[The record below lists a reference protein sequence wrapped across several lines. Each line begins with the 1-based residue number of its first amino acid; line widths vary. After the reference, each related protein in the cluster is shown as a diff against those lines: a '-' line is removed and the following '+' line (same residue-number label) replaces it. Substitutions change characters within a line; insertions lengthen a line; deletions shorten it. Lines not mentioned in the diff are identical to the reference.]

1 MVLLIKQA
9 LALSGTGCCSKIQRM
24 GLEAVGL
31 WLQNLESISNPPTLC
46 IATQLSLGECVRS
59 IVEIPASKQL
69 LTALAN
75 LGSAFGWH
83 WPNIE
88 TIGNSLVISVQ
99 LPMLP
104 TNGIALSGLSNKVL
118 PCQVSAPNPGQI
130 MISKC
135 CSIRRVCKCKKQ
147 WNNAQMQTLTIN
159 YKVLQVFRKLHC
171 FQSNVKARGDSIQCL
186 QILH

>member
-1 MVLLIKQA
+1 MVAGAKRVQSKDHKCDPFRETMVLLIKQA

-75 LGSAFGWH
+75 LGSAFG
-83 WPNIE
+83 
-88 TIGNSLVISVQ
+88 
-99 LPMLP
+99 
-104 TNGIALSGLSNKVL
+104 
-118 PCQVSAPNPGQI
+118 
-130 MISKC
+130 
-135 CSIRRVCKCKKQ
+135 
-147 WNNAQMQTLTIN
+147 
-159 YKVLQVFRKLHC
+159 
-171 FQSNVKARGDSIQCL
+171 
-186 QILH
+186 